1 MAGGQASAGLV
12 DGSRLDPDDVWAI
25 ASAVAELLA
34 VEDVAISTRRWLSP
48 SEVAAVF
55 GRSAEWV
62 RDHATELGG
71 RKIGG
76 PRAPW
81 RFPASC
87 VEHVAVSPS
96 ALAARAKTPRR
107 HP

>member
-1 MAGGQASAGLV
+1 MAGTHGSLGQFDGL
-12 DGSRLDPDDVWAI
+12 RLDPDDVWAI
-25 ASAVAELLA
+25 ASAVVELLA
-34 VEDVAISTRRWLSP
+34 VQDVARSTRRWLSAA
-48 SEVAAVF
+48 EVAAAF
-55 GRSAEWV
+55 GRSPEWV

-87 VEHVAVSPS
+87 VEHVAV
-96 ALAARAKTPRR
+96 LAAPAARVKR
-107 HP
+107 